1 MPTSVSVNSLE
12 PGPRPMGDLRSRL
25 ARTHGEVAVWAA
37 GGVVMRSGDGQDEV
51 LLIHRPHRRDW
62 SFPKGKLDEGETL
75 GRTAERE
82 VEEETG
88 FRCRRLL
95 RLPVVR
101 YRDPRDR
108 EKLVVYWTME
118 VLEGSFVPNSEVDAI
133 GWFDPVSAAAVLSYE
148 RDVDLLLA
156 MKDLLPDPRPTA

>member
-1 MPTSVSVNSLE
+1 MPTSVSANSRE

-25 ARTHGEVAVWAA
+25 ARDHPEVTVWAA
-37 GGVVMRSGDGQDEV
+37 GGIVVRSGHGDDEV
-51 LLIHRPHRRDW
+51 LLIHRPHRGDW

-75 GRTAERE
+75 GRAAERE

-88 FRCRRLL
+88 LRCRRLA

-101 YRDPRDR
+101 YRDQKDR

-133 GWFDPVSAAAVLSYE
+133 GWFDPSSAALVLSYE
-148 RDVDLLLA
+148 RDVDLLRA
-156 MKDLLPDPRPTA
+156 VMATTPNRRPRA